1 MSRAQSP
8 HQQDVKDRPCTGANQ
23 NRAGSPITQVRVRE
37 VYSMTDEMQAGTE
50 WVPRFGL
57 LEVPRERAELI
68 RGLFELAAFV
78 ADHPEFPLPFVSAV
92 MLPFEDGFQQE
103 IAVVGEV
110 AEALG
115 VASAFAP
122 DAAYVAERR
131 FGPRVHVRCT
141 ARPVPYD
148 VDEPWAVEAPGGAR

>member
-1 MSRAQSP
+1 
-8 HQQDVKDRPCTGANQ
+8 
-23 NRAGSPITQVRVRE
+23 
-37 VYSMTDEMQAGTE
+37 MTDEVQAGTE
-50 WVPRFGL
+50 WVPRFGM

-92 MLPFEDGFQQE
+92 MLPFEEGFQRE
-103 IAVVGEV
+103 IAVVGAV

-115 VASAFAP
+115 VASGFAP

-131 FGPRVHVRCT
+131 FGPRAYLRCT
-141 ARPVPYD
+141 ARPVPYG
-148 VDEPWAVEAPGGAR
+148 VAEPYAAEGSGGAR